1 MKRIFS
7 SFCLLFIVGGMSV
20 FSFAQK
26 AKKPTKKRPPQS
38 AVILAHPDEA
48 MPNCQP
54 IEDLAIIKIRENGEL
69 TLGSNK
75 VEKYNLTKELT
86 NYICGK
92 IPPEQIAHIEADSNL
107 TFSNLVEIVKLGR
120 KAMVSDF
127 GLKVIGDTSTEV
139 LVKVPMEDEEI
150 PSTKKVKAN
159 PLALTVSVNPE
170 GSLKLNNKPETLDTL
185 KERLKQVFQIRKQ
198 KRIYIQGSKD
208 VEKTVFVYADKSVK
222 FSEIIGLLREIE
234 TVGAFPIGLDIDD
247 YFLKQIF
254 VK

>member
-1 MKRIFS
+1 MIIIWAISGTCFS
-7 SFCLLFIVGGMSV
+7 QNKKKIQKGRPINAEILL
-20 FSFAQK
+20 A
-26 AKKPTKKRPPQS
+26 PN
-38 AVILAHPDEA
+38 EA
-48 MPNCQP
+48 NRDCNP
-54 IEDLAIIKIRENGEL
+54 IEEKALISVLQNGEL
-69 TLGSNK
+69 
-75 VEKYNLTKELT
+75 NLNSSKIENTNLVKELT

-92 IPPEQIAHIEADSNL
+92 IPPEQIIHIEADPNL
-107 TFSNLVEIVKLGR
+107 SFSKLVEIVKLGR

-127 GLKVIGDTSTEV
+127 GLKLIGDSTAENM
-139 LVKVPMEDEEI
+139 VKVPMEDDET

-159 PLALTVSVNPE
+159 PLALTVSISAD
-170 GSLKLNNKPETLDTL
+170 GILKLNNKKETLDTL